1 MISPE
6 GRVSEIRYDKVQY
19 VYDLLGNRMMQTTT
33 INMTSPT
40 EAGTTARTT
49 YFAYDALN
57 RIELVD
63 GAVNNLANNSA
74 NITATTGRR
83 IYYDLNGNRTRED
96 TAGLV
101 EEYTYDALNRLT
113 RITRNGTTARYIKY
127 DLADRVLESYDTT
140 QSGETS
146 VDHYTNV
153 YDSLGRMQRQLHRSN
168 STLSGTSINS
178 ARDESVIYYTYNAL
192 GNVTRTSTQR
202 FGEHLFFTSNDT
214 SYVKIG
220 ERYLQSQILG
230 KRTDN
235 GGDPGYSNFTYD
247 LNGFLSGI
255 TDQDGSSNNRTFQ
268 NNARGQILRKA
279 QGSDV
284 TKFMTANGQQ
294 LGSYDNAGGRNFNVA
309 YQEIDTVHPGAGPGS
324 YTVNAGDT
332 LQSIAFGAYGDR
344 AMWYLIADA
353 NGVRSDAE
361 LRAGMQLKLP
371 AVVGSN
377 LNNAQTYK
385 PYDASSVIGATDPT
399 INTPTSSSNTLPIEA
414 NLFKRIKTVFTKY
427 PSSSATPWNLS
438 ANAVQNLSNVFSSS
452 TLSGHARFSLLLGL
466 RSGGA
471 YAVAESDN
479 RQMATGRHGTL
490 EDAAL
495 ASGISGGAANIA
507 TRLYAQRLAGMKVFN
522 FKMRGGDT
530 RISAQYTDT
539 ASFQAVQYGI
549 NAAAS
554 LVANTAWDLA
564 GGNLGHL
571 DAMRQDAS
579 EEMMRMAAFHQIRH
593 RSR

>member
-1 MISPE
+1 MKRAELQRSVHAE
-6 GRVSEIRYDKVQY
+6 RTFFDRLQQRADK
-19 VYDLLGNRMMQTTT
+19 L
-33 INMTSPT
+33 I
-40 EAGTTARTT
+40 ATA
-49 YFAYDALN
+49 AASQDAAKVKQLKTV
-57 RIELVD
+57 LD
-63 GAVNNLANNSA
+63 HAVN
-74 NITATTGRR
+74 G
-83 IYYDLNGNRTRED
+83 
-96 TAGLV
+96 
-101 EEYTYDALNRLT
+101 
-113 RITRNGTTARYIKY
+113 
-127 DLADRVLESYDTT
+127 
-140 QSGETS
+140 
-146 VDHYTNV
+146 
-153 YDSLGRMQRQLHRSN
+153 
-168 STLSGTSINS
+168 
-178 ARDESVIYYTYNAL
+178 
-192 GNVTRTSTQR
+192 
-202 FGEHLFFTSNDT
+202 
-214 SYVKIG
+214 
-220 ERYLQSQILG
+220 G
-230 KRTDN
+230 K
-235 GGDPGYSNFTYD
+235 
-247 LNGFLSGI
+247 
-255 TDQDGSSNNRTFQ
+255 
-268 NNARGQILRKA
+268 
-279 QGSDV
+279 
-284 TKFMTANGQQ
+284 
-294 LGSYDNAGGRNFNVA
+294 
-309 YQEIDTVHPGAGPGS
+309 
-324 YTVNAGDT
+324 
-332 LQSIAFGAYGDR
+332 
-344 AMWYLIADA
+344 
-353 NGVRSDAE
+353 
-361 LRAGMQLKLP
+361 
-371 AVVGSN
+371 
-377 LNNAQTYK
+377 
-385 PYDASSVIGATDPT
+385 
-399 INTPTSSSNTLPIEA
+399 NTLPIEA

-564 GGNLGHL
+564 DGTLGHL